1 MVKLTTK
8 KSSSYLELECLES
21 FIVSVDVPGLE
32 ARLLDSDDEDCQDV
46 VLKSIADHV
55 DGDSLSHLGAEEE
68 LWKPRAPQWGA
79 ISYPIPGRCT
89 SSP

>member
-32 ARLLDSDDEDCQDV
+32 ARLLDSDDEDC
-46 VLKSIADHV
+46 
-55 DGDSLSHLGAEEE
+55 
-68 LWKPRAPQWGA
+68 
-79 ISYPIPGRCT
+79 
-89 SSP
+89 